1 MKIDS
6 SPAYLV
12 LISAIL
18 ILSGCAV
25 LPSGKVL
32 PSGEDAGIRYPALPL
47 EDVFIITCKVRIDLP
62 KYRVRGSCRIVRY
75 PDGSLQVDF
84 LHSSLFGSYRED
96 ATIYID
102 GESIVIQDHE
112 RGKLYDN
119 ETTLSLLEEHFGF
132 RIHTDDIAYLLLLAG
147 PPVDGGMAGG
157 GVSGEENA
165 DTGDWRGRNLSVTC
179 GENGLPTSLRQCMI
193 AANVCYNT
201 RYGYGKYPGY
211 PEKIVIENESGPERV
226 ALEVTEVKEEALAT
240 D

>member
-6 SPAYLV
+6 SHGYLV
-12 LISAIL
+12 LISAVL
-18 ILSGCAV
+18 ILCGCAV

-32 PSGEDAGIRYPALPL
+32 PSGEDARIRYPALPL
-47 EDVFIITCKVRIDLP
+47 EDVFIMTSRVRIDLP
-62 KYRVRGSCRIVRY
+62 KYRVRGSCKIVRY

-102 GESIVIQDHE
+102 GKSIVIQDHE

-132 RIHTDDIAYLLLLAG
+132 RVHADDIAYLLLLAE
-147 PPVDGGMAGG
+147 PPDDEGTKAGTATG
-157 GVSGEENA
+157 KGSA
-165 DTGDWRGRNLSVTC
+165 DRGAWRGRNLSVTY
-179 GENGLPTSLRQCMI
+179 GENGLPASFRQCTI
-193 AANVCYNT
+193 VTSICYNT

-226 ALEVTEVKEEALAT
+226 VLEITEIKEEVLT
-240 D
+240 ID